1 MSKEGCF
8 SSEWQPSVIKLK
20 IESLKLK
27 KTQRTWRHGG
37 KPVPSDLQSD
47 GIYWCFELKSKFT
60 INNL

>member
-8 SSEWQPSVIKLK
+8 SSEEQPSVIKLK

-47 GIYWCFELKSKFT
+47 GTEVL
-60 INNL
+60 